1 MKVIADNAVAAI
13 VNGVTG
19 ANEDGFHLLNVNPER
34 DFAVDKYLDL
44 RFIEE
49 GDPSPDGEGT
59 VKFAKG
65 IEVGHIFKLG
75 TTYSE
80 PMGGTLP

>member
-1 MKVIADNAVAAI
+1 MTLRLIDMQI
-13 VNGVTG
+13 
-19 ANEDGFHLLNVNPER
+19 
-34 DFAVDKYLDL
+34 FAL
-44 RFIEE
+44 FEE

-80 PMGGTLP
+80 PMEGTFLDENGRTQPYHHGMLWYRCISYYGGSCRTVQ